1 MKYLKKFENHNYLL
15 APNGEESKLPPHLWK
30 LVRTQD
36 FTNWFGKWQNWQ
48 GKSKHN
54 IQKNGDPII
63 HNLDFNWEPKIF
75 YHGTNR
81 KFEDFSN
88 QFFRTFRNEL
98 FQGDGFFFTTSEI
111 VAWRYAHSAM
121 NQVLLKDYFFDALRK
136 NYPQFV
142 IELVESIYSYGYE
155 KGWNMLEKKYGFSE
169 FSKLLRNWESETGLD
184 INTLCNFVEN
194 VEGANIEP
202 DEDSHTIFSLFSNSN
217 SHTLSDWFFENADEY
232 FFKNALPEFNVVEA
246 FLKLEKYIKTDKK
259 EVAQKAKENGY
270 DSVIFDGPDTVN
282 GQIEYIIYDPKNIKI
297 IKPY

>member
-1 MKYLKKFENHNYLL
+1 MKYLKTFENHNELL
-15 APNGEESKLPPHLWK
+15 APNGEKSKLSLQLYN
-30 LVRTQD
+30 LVRTQE
-36 FTNWFGKWQNWQ
+36 FINWFGNWKSWQ
-48 GKSKHN
+48 GKSKYN

-121 NQVLLKDYFFDALRK
+121 NQCLLKEKFFEALK
-136 NYPQFV
+136 NNYPQFI
-142 IELVESIYSYGYE
+142 IELAEAIYTHGYE
-155 KGWNMLEKKYGFSE
+155 KGWNILEKKYHFLE
-169 FSKLLRNWESETGLD
+169 FNKMIREWEAKTGLD
-184 INTLCNFVEN
+184 INTLCSFVEN

-202 DEDSHTIFSLFSNSN
+202 DEDSHTIFSLFSDN

-232 FFKNALPEFNVVEA
+232 FFKDALPQFNVVEA
-246 FLKLEKYIKTDKK
+246 FLKLGKYIKTTDK
-259 EVAQKAKENGY
+259 EVAKKAKQNGY
-270 DSVIFDGPDTVN
+270 HSVIFDGLETVDN
-282 GQIEYIIYDPKNIKI
+282 QIEYIIYDPKNIKI
-297 IKPY
+297 IKS